1 MNLQKKWIFK
11 ASDHATLMAEK
22 KTKEQLKAE
31 ADARRAASK
40 ERQEAHAKQ
49 LAERRA
55 ANKQKTLDTMAA
67 RKEERESKAAAA
79 IAAAA
84 AKKEERLK
92 AVEAAKAERAER
104 LNSAKEA
111 RAAAKAAA
119 GAAKPVA
126 AAPAA
131 PAAKTAPVKASARA
145 AAAVSAA
152 AAAPATTKKPAKPEA
167 VHIGI
172 AAAFPAAVTQELNR
186 AVKTAALSIRDQVN
200 GSLKL
205 PDNLDKRE
213 LARLESIRKKLIGT
227 FEGLISIVCGRISA
241 SEIQSSSLTL
251 DPGTGRAQFAPYALE
266 VANPLRGRI
275 SSTAKDL
282 VIVLNDAPA
291 MKIFSAL
298 GSPFMLQFFG
308 DLETGQVLDGSL
320 IMTANAEQPSETT
333 IAYKVTLGAASKKVK
348 GPALKLE
355 FSHNLSASQAGGSI
369 HFGFPIILPAEPAKS

>member
-1 MNLQKKWIFK
+1 
-11 ASDHATLMAEK
+11 MAEK

-40 ERQEAHAKQ
+40 ERREAHAKQ
-49 LAERRA
+49 FAERRA

-92 AVEAAKAERAER
+92 AAEAAKAERAER

-111 RAAAKAAA
+111 RAAAKA
-119 GAAKPVA
+119 KPSPE

-131 PAAKTAPVKASARA
+131 PAAKAAPVKPSARA

-152 AAAPATTKKPAKPEA
+152 APASAKQAARPEP
-167 VHIGI
+167 VSIGI
-172 AAAFPAAVTQELNR
+172 AAAFPTAVARELDR
-186 AVKTAALSIRDQVN
+186 AIKTATLSIRDQVN

-213 LARLESIRKKLIGT
+213 QARLESLRKKLIGT
-227 FEGLISIVCGRISA
+227 FEGLIGIVCGRISA

-251 DPGTGRAQFAPYALE
+251 DPGTGRAQFAPSALE
-266 VANPLRGRI
+266 IINPLRGRI

-282 VIVLNDAPA
+282 VTVLNDAAA

-320 IMTANAEQPSETT
+320 IMTAHAEQPTATT

-355 FSHNLSASQAGGSI
+355 CSHNLSASEVSGSVQ
-369 HFGFPIILPAEPAKS
+369 FGFPIILPAEPAKS

>member
-1 MNLQKKWIFK
+1 
-11 ASDHATLMAEK
+11 MAEK

-111 RAAAKAAA
+111 RAAAKAAT
-119 GAAKPVA
+119 GPGKAKPA
-126 AAPAA
+126 DAAPAA
-131 PAAKTAPVKASARA
+131 PAAKSAPAKASARA
-145 AAAVSAA
+145 AAVSAP
-152 AAAPATTKKPAKPEA
+152 AAAPATAKKPAKPEQ
-167 VHIGI
+167 VGIGI
-172 AAAFPAAVTQELNR
+172 AAAFPAAVTLELNR
-186 AVKTAALSIRDQVN
+186 AIKTATLSIRDQVN

-213 LARLESIRKKLIGT
+213 QARLESTRKKLIGA
-227 FEGLISIVCGRISA
+227 FEGLIGIVCGRIGA

-275 SSTAKDL
+275 SSTAKD
-282 VIVLNDAPA
+282 IITVLSDAA
-291 MKIFSAL
+291 TLKVFSAL

-320 IMTANAEQPSETT
+320 IMTAHAEQPAETT

-355 FSHNLSASQAGGSI
+355 FSHNLSASQVSGSI
-369 HFGFPIILPAEPAKS
+369 QFGFPIILPAEPAKS